1 MDIRNYITSIRSLLY
16 LALVLA
22 LGASLGHVAY
32 AFATVNDGSMIT
44 GYMSAVAIDIGLL
57 ALAAG
62 INIRK
67 ANNRPVRWLWVGVIL
82 FSLISVF
89 ANWLA
94 GISHLTPI
102 DADVGSFGRWLVSLR
117 PILLSGVLPLLV
129 IYLSEI
135 VSSDYQ
141 NDQVVAQR
149 QAQKEA
155 RAVKRSANDTGH
167 MRPDEQPMEQRK
179 AHLLDANETR
189 QTQIDQRRARV
200 AALMSKGMSQSAI
213 ADKLQVSMA
222 TVKRDSKVVKGDTR
236 ETASVFPLGV
246 NGGSE
251 NV

>member
-102 DADVGSFGRWLVSLR
+102 VADVGSFGRWLVSLR

-141 NDQVVAQR
+141 NDQIVAQR
-149 QAQKEA
+149 LAQKEA
-155 RAVKRSANDTGH
+155 RKAKLGASDTGH
-167 MRPDEQPMEQRK
+167 VIPGEQSVEERK
-179 AHLLDANETR
+179 AHLNDANETR
-189 QTQIDQRRARV
+189 QAHIDQRRARV
-200 AALMSKGMSQSAI
+200 AALTSEGMSQAAI
-213 ADKLQVSMA
+213 ADELGVSMA
-222 TVKRDSKVVKGDTR
+222 TVKRDAKSIKEEIRPNRSEVIIN
-236 ETASVFPLGV
+236 A
-246 NGGSE
+246 NGGS
-251 NV
+251 

>member
-22 LGASLGHVAY
+22 LLASLGHVAY

-62 INIRK
+62 INVRR
-67 ANNRPVRWLWVGVIL
+67 ANDRPVRWLWVGVVL
-82 FSLISVF
+82 FSIISVY

-102 DADVGSFGRWLVSLR
+102 AADVGSFGRWLESLR

-141 NDQVVAQR
+141 NDQEVAAR

-155 RAVKRSANDTGH
+155 RAAKRGASDTS
-167 MRPDEQPMEQRK
+167 RVIPTEQSIEQRK
-179 AHLLDANETR
+179 VHLLDANETR

-200 AALMSKGMSQSAI
+200 RRLLSEGMSQGAI
-213 ADKLQVSMA
+213 ADEIGVSMA
-222 TVKRDSKVVKGDTR
+222 TVKRDAKSLKPAESEIIVN
-236 ETASVFPLGV
+236 V
-246 NGGSE
+246 NGGSK
-251 NV
+251 